1 MVPLPRTCLIP
12 GILVILPPSAASQ
25 STVGAG
31 FPLTMQSTRPPFTF
45 VNSTRDGGSD
55 TKLGPCISY
64 EASQP
69 VTKPVTRYI
78 SSYLASF
85 QNRIRNDQRIFLR
98 ASSSSKLNT
107 FALYLVLRGNKN
119 INVILCTRLVIR
131 SATVS
136 LALTIFLKGRREI
149 MEDGVFSEYN
159 S

>member
-31 FPLTMQSTRPPFTF
+31 FPLTVQSTRPPFTF

-69 VTKPVTRYI
+69 VTKHPLHAPRSLPKSNATN
-78 SSYLASF
+78 SSPSF
-85 QNRIRNDQRIFLR
+85 FSLQTQHALPRLYDGTGILILR
-98 ASSSSKLNT
+98 
-107 FALYLVLRGNKN
+107 
-119 INVILCTRLVIR
+119 TRLVIR
-131 SATVS
+131 SAIVP
-136 LALTIFLKGRREI
+136 LAVFLKGLETRGNNGGLLYSRNI
-149 MEDGVFSEYN
+149 IVTC
-159 S
+159 